1 MNNDELIT
9 LIKRQ
14 IDWLD
19 ANITNT
25 NAVAVTQ
32 VCDKLSV
39 LSFNFGDIVTQAYEL
54 MNQAEDDYKLAV
66 ATFKKEFKG
75 SVARSE
81 VEVDVACD
89 EKRRLFTQAKNVYK
103 RLNVQLERIDKILDS
118 RKQSVSV
125 LMKTEGKRI

>member
-9 LIKRQ
+9 LIRRQ

-19 ANITNT
+19 ANIQNT

-32 VCDKLSV
+32 VCDKLST
-39 LSFNFGDIVTQAYEL
+39 LSYNFGDVVTGAYEL
-54 MNQAEDDYKLAV
+54 MNQLEDDLKLAV

-75 SVARSE
+75 SVARADIEAE
-81 VEVDVACD
+81 VECAKQRKD
-89 EKRRLFTQAKNVYK
+89 FTQAKNVYK

-125 LMKTEGKRI
+125 LMKTSVKGI